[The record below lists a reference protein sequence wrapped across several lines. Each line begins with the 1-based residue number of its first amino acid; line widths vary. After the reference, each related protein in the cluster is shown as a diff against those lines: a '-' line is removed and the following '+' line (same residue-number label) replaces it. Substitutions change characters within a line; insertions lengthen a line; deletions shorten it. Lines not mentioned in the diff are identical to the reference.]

1 MIDDKSVKNYLE
13 YLIVDRH
20 YSMETKK
27 AYNDDIEAFEI
38 FLKENGG
45 FTGFEKVT
53 KEDIDAYLGYLDDLN
68 YANETIQRKISS
80 LRSFYKYLQ
89 KNNLLNNEPFE
100 LVQIK
105 RKNKKLPRFFYEKEI
120 QILFDAVAGED
131 SLSQRNSVILE
142 LLYGTGMRVS
152 ELSNL
157 TMQQIDFDMDVL
169 LIHGK
174 GNKDRYVPYGKYA
187 KKALKIYIN
196 DGRNKLLAKSK
207 IEHDNLL
214 VNNRGGKLTSRGI
227 EYMLDQLIKKT
238 SLTTDIH
245 PHMFRHSFATHM
257 LNNGADL
264 RSVQELLGHSSLSTT
279 QMYTHVTMDNL
290 QKNYRKFFPR
300 Q

>member
-1 MIDDKSVKNYLE
+1 MIDDASVKNYLE

-20 YSMETKK
+20 YSVETRK
-27 AYNDDIEAFEI
+27 AYDEDINAFKK
-38 FLKENGG
+38 FLENNGG
-45 FTGFEKVT
+45 FFGFEKVT
-53 KEDIDAYLGYLDDLN
+53 KEDIDSYLGYMDDLD
-68 YANETIQRKISS
+68 YSNETIQRKISS

-89 KNNLLNNEPFE
+89 KNGLLSNEPFE
-100 LVQIK
+100 LIQIK

-120 QILFDAVAGED
+120 KILFDAVAGED
-131 SLSQRNSVILE
+131 ALSQRNSVILE

-152 ELSNL
+152 ELANL
-157 TMQQIDFDMDVL
+157 TISQIDFEMDVL

-174 GNKDRYVPYGKYA
+174 GNKDRYVPYGEYA
-187 KKALKIYIN
+187 KTAMIKYIN
-196 DGRNKLLAKSK
+196 DGRKKILAKSK

-214 VNNRGGKLTSRGI
+214 VNYRGGKLTSRGI
-227 EYMLDQLIKKT
+227 EYMLNQLIKKT

-290 QKNYRKFFPR
+290 QKNYRKYFPR

>member
-1 MIDDKSVKNYLE
+1 MIDDRSVKNYLE

-27 AYNDDIEAFEI
+27 AYSDDIETFEN

-53 KEDIDAYLGYLDDLN
+53 KSDIDAYLGYLDDYD

-89 KNNLLNNEPFE
+89 KNNLLSNEPFE

-187 KKALKIYIN
+187 KKALIRYIN

-207 IEHDNLL
+207 TEHDNLL